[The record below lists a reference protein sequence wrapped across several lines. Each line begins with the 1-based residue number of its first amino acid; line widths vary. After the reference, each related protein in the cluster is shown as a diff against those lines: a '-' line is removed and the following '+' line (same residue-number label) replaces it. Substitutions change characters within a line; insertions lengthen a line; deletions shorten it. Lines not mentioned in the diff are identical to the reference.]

1 MRLQHILE
9 YLVFEMAS
17 MIVQSMPLKAVQKA
31 GSALGV
37 FVFTVLRFR
46 RSVTLDNLKKA
57 FPEYDGEQIG
67 AIAREA
73 FRNVG
78 ISLLE
83 LLWFPRL
90 NALGVNQLVKL
101 ENVELLNAA
110 KARGKGV
117 LLLTAHF
124 GNWELVPMA
133 VSTVTAFRVTS
144 VAKTQS
150 NKLIDKRVTERR
162 TRLGNKIVSMEF
174 SVREVLRILQ
184 KGDLVVIAADQSAA
198 MESIAVNFFGRLVP
212 TFAGPAVFSLKTGA
226 PILMGFATRQGDGT
240 YSLRFA
246 EVPRDDLKEYSE
258 DAVAELTRRHV
269 AMAESMIRDHPGQWL
284 WMHRR
289 WKHVDH
295 LETRTSA
302 PHGREHSL

>member
-1 MRLQHILE
+1 MRIQHILE

-17 MIVQSMPLKAVQKA
+17 MIVQSMPLKVVQKV

-46 RSVTLDNLKKA
+46 RSVTLDNLNKA
-57 FPEYDGEQIG
+57 FPEYGSEQIE

-83 LLWFPRL
+83 LLWFPRMS
-90 NALGVNQLVKL
+90 AAKVNQIVKV
-101 ENVELLNAA
+101 ENIELLKAA
-110 KARGKGV
+110 KAAGKGA
-117 LLLTAHF
+117 LILTAHF

-133 VSTVTAFRVTS
+133 VLTSTTFPLTLVV
-144 VAKTQS
+144 KTQS
-150 NKLIDKRVTERR
+150 NKLIDKKITERR
-162 TRLGNKIVSMEF
+162 TILGSKIVPMEF
-174 SVREVLRILQ
+174 AVREVLRTLQ
-184 KGDLVVIAADQSAA
+184 QGDFVVIAADQSAA
-198 MESIAVNFFGRLVP
+198 KESIAVNFFGRLVP

-226 PILMGFATRQGDGT
+226 PILMGLVTRQEDGT
-240 YSLRFA
+240 YSLRFV
-246 EVPRDDLKEYSE
+246 EIPRDDLKEYNE
-258 DAVAELTRRHV
+258 DAVAELTQRHV

-289 WKHVDH
+289 WKHADD
-295 LETRTSA
+295 LKTRT
-302 PHGREHSL
+302 PEHLDREHSL